1 MGIREIR
8 RARNITQKEL
18 ADAIGV
24 SATVVSRYE
33 TGSIIPSSDRLRKI
47 ADYLQVSLAMLTGEK
62 EGATVSSDQTSK
74 LFDAV
79 DLDKYLIE
87 DFPVARKIIKESNG
101 KCELCG
107 EQAPFNYRDGTPYLE
122 SHFVQWLSEGGSP
135 TIDNVVALCPNCHKK
150 IHVLHLQ
157 SDLVKLREAAAK
169 HILHYMDYIYEHED
183 KEIKII
189 AEQKTTGRENRN
201 RLLDYYSK
209 LLSARNGEP
218 SKERQQAL
226 AKLVDNMAEQAAGKK
241 LSAMGN
247 ETFDNLM
254 AYSSALLELT
264 QKEQEIADAL
274 EEVLKATEN

>member
-169 HILHYMDYIYEHED
+169 HILTTVDYIYEHKD
-183 KEIKII
+183 KEILI
-189 AEQKTTGRENRN
+189 EQKTTGRENRK

-209 LLSARNGEP
+209 ILSARNGEL

-226 AKLVDNMAEQAAGKK
+226 DRLVENMTEQEAGEKF
-241 LSAMGN
+241 SAMGN
-247 ETFDNLM
+247 DTYDKLM
-254 AYSSALLELT
+254 AYLSVLLKLT

-274 EEVLKATEN
+274 EDVLEATEN

>member
-18 ADAIGV
+18 AVAIGV
-24 SATVVSRYE
+24 SATVISRYE
-33 TGSIIPSSDRLRKI
+33 NGSIIPPSDRLRKI
-47 ADYLQVSLAMLTGEK
+47 ADYLQVSLAMLTGGK
-62 EGATVSSDQTSK
+62 EGGTVSSDQTSK
-74 LFDAV
+74 LFDAI
-79 DLDKYLIE
+79 DMDRYLIE

-157 SDLVKLREAAAK
+157 SDLVKLREVAAK
-169 HILHYMDYIYEHED
+169 HKVSNVDYSYEHKD
-183 KEIKII
+183 KEILI
-189 AEQKTTGRENRN
+189 EQRTAGGENSN
-201 RLLDYYSK
+201 RLLEYYSK

-226 AKLVDNMAEQAAGKK
+226 ARLVESMTEQVAGKK
-241 LSAMGN
+241 ESVMGN
-247 ETFDNLM
+247 DTFDRLM
-254 AYSSALLELT
+254 AYSSALLKLT
-264 QKEQEIADAL
+264 QKEQEITDAL
-274 EEVLKATEN
+274 EEVLGATEN

>member
-1 MGIREIR
+1 MGIREVR

-18 ADAIGV
+18 AEAIGV
-24 SATVVSRYE
+24 SATVISRYE
-33 TGSIIPSSDRLRKI
+33 NGSVIPPSNRLRKI

-74 LFDAV
+74 LFDAI
-79 DLDKYLIE
+79 DMDRYLME

-169 HILHYMDYIYEHED
+169 HILTTVDYIYEHKD
-183 KEIKII
+183 KEILI
-189 AEQKTTGRENRN
+189 EQKTTGRENRK
-201 RLLDYYSK
+201 RLLEYYSK
-209 LLSARNGEP
+209 LLSAQNGEP

-226 AKLVDNMAEQAAGKK
+226 DRLVENMTEQEAGEI
-241 LSAMGN
+241 LSAIGN
-247 ETFDNLM
+247 DTFDKLM
-254 AYSSALLELT
+254 AYLSELLKLT
-264 QKEQEIADAL
+264 QKEQETADAL
-274 EEVLKATEN
+274 EEVLEATEN

>member
-169 HILHYMDYIYEHED
+169 HILTTVDYI
-183 KEIKII
+183 
-189 AEQKTTGRENRN
+189 
-201 RLLDYYSK
+201 
-209 LLSARNGEP
+209 
-218 SKERQQAL
+218 
-226 AKLVDNMAEQAAGKK
+226 
-241 LSAMGN
+241 
-247 ETFDNLM
+247 
-254 AYSSALLELT
+254 
-264 QKEQEIADAL
+264 
-274 EEVLKATEN
+274 